1 MTSFSAP
8 SASEE
13 TVPQSPRRSRQGS
26 VSGNRHQRSPYSTHL
41 GIHLLDEKSRIIYVS
56 SGIRQCLGFTP
67 EQVVSKSA
75 HEFITEGFD
84 SRDYM
89 SLYEINH
96 LNGAGME
103 GDTSDK
109 PNAYA
114 VEGNLR
120 TAYGRSVYSRLTLF
134 PCDNCVLYLCQMF
147 HDAPLL
153 DRTELEVR
161 ALDGEMRR
169 INVTRECGRKRAK
182 ALARPGS
189 SGTPVYSTRSRHVK
203 AAFILEHPA
212 AANSENDKTG
222 DRQAGPLVVFVTG
235 SVSHLVDADSSDVMR
250 TPFLKLVAPED
261 LLHVSKYF
269 DRLADS
275 TDVLFETFA
284 LLSRP
289 PVVEGDVEVADHENH
304 RVVVEC
310 LGASSQDGLAVLVR
324 KLRTVPAPKR
334 DTMGNYIHSRVHRVD
349 DEGAYVSLAEL
360 ISSDPETSDAP
371 EAWSHLC

>member
-41 GIHLLDEKSRIIYVS
+41 GIHLLDETSRIIYVS
-56 SGIRQCLGFTP
+56 SGVHLGTGLTP
-67 EQVVSKSA
+67 EEVVNTSA
-75 HEFITEGFD
+75 YEFITEEFD
-84 SRDYM
+84 SKDYM
-89 SLYEINH
+89 SLYETDN
-96 LNGAGME
+96 LNGADME
-103 GDTSDK
+103 GDTHDK

-114 VEGNLR
+114 MEGNLQSAR
-120 TAYGRSVYSRLTLF
+120 GQPVYSRLTLF

-147 HDAPLL
+147 PDARLL

-182 ALARPGS
+182 ALTQPGNSSTPIYSARN
-189 SGTPVYSTRSRHVK
+189 RHVK
-203 AAFILEHPA
+203 AAFILEHPVA
-212 AANSENDKTG
+212 ADAENNKTG

-235 SVSHLVDADSSDVMR
+235 SVSHLVDADTSDVMR
-250 TPFLKLVAPED
+250 IPFLKLVAPED

-275 TDVLFETFA
+275 TDVLFDIRAAE
-284 LLSRP
+284 P
-289 PVVEGDVEVADHENH
+289 PARG
-304 RVVVEC
+304 
-310 LGASSQDGLAVLVR
+310 
-324 KLRTVPAPKR
+324 
-334 DTMGNYIHSRVHRVD
+334 
-349 DEGAYVSLAEL
+349 
-360 ISSDPETSDAP
+360 
-371 EAWSHLC
+371 

>member
-1 MTSFSAP
+1 M
-8 SASEE
+8 SASEKA
-13 TVPQSPRRSRQGS
+13 VPLPAPRNGQGGAS
-26 VSGNRHQRSPYSTHL
+26 VSWPQRSSFTTHL
-41 GIHLLDEKSRIIYVS
+41 GIHLLDETSRIIYVS
-56 SGIRQCLGFTP
+56 SGVHLGTGLTP
-67 EQVVSKSA
+67 EEVVNTSA
-75 HEFITEGFD
+75 YEFITEGFD
-84 SRDYM
+84 SKDYM
-89 SLYEINH
+89 SLYETDNP
-96 LNGAGME
+96 NGADME
-103 GDTSDK
+103 GDTHDK

-114 VEGNLR
+114 MEGNLR
-120 TAYGRSVYSRLTLF
+120 TAFGKPKFSRMTLF

-147 HDAPLL
+147 PDAPLL

-169 INVTRECGRKRAK
+169 INVTRECDRKRAEG
-182 ALARPGS
+182 LAQPGN
-189 SGTPVYSTRSRHVK
+189 SGTPIYSARSRRVK

-212 AANSENDKTG
+212 AANSENNKTG

-304 RVVVEC
+304 RVIVEC

-349 DEGAYVSLAEL
+349 DEGGYVSLAEL
-360 ISSDPETSDAP
+360 ISSDPDTSDAP